1 MSWVEVDEAGWRRV
15 HDLAIP
21 ILYYSFEK
29 KRQVKSSWLVRCVL
43 FALEL
48 YFLFFILKGILINK
62 VPLITN
68 TCPY

>member
-1 MSWVEVDEAGWRRV
+1 MKVDEAKWRRV

-21 ILYYSFEK
+21 IIILFFREK
-29 KRQVKSSWLVRCVL
+29 KTGEK
-43 FALEL
+43 
-48 YFLFFILKGILINK
+48 FIVCKMRTCCFKGILINK